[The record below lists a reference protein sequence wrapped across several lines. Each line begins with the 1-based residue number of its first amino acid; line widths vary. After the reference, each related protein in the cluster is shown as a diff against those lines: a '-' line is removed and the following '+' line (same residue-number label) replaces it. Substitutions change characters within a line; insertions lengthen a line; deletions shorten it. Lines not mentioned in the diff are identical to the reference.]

1 MDGLS
6 AVFLCA
12 QLCLYM
18 FRYVKINQYSMSE
31 EELEE
36 ELESIRQSC
45 SHKSGDRGGSLW
57 QHRRQQRGRRDI
69 AGPGGRGCR
78 RGIVGDGRYMQK
90 LLDLRKKHCI
100 YRGMRYN
107 SGTAARSG
115 RDMSR
120 VKEERGRYVSKD
132 RKEVYRG

>member
-1 MDGLS
+1 ME
-6 AVFLCA
+6 
-12 QLCLYM
+12 
-18 FRYVKINQYSMSE
+18 IE
-31 EELEE
+31 EEASGSTEGSKGEE
-36 ELESIRQSC
+36 GTSP
-45 SHKSGDRGGSLW
+45 D
-57 QHRRQQRGRRDI
+57 
-69 AGPGGRGCR
+69 PGQGCR